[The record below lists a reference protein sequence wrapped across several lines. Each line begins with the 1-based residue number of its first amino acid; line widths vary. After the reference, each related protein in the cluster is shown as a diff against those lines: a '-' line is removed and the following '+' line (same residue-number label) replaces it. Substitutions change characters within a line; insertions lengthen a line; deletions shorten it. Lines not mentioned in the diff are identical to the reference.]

1 MNQMQK
7 INKTKL
13 VMLTRCL
20 CPEYS
25 MIQDI
30 EGMVATFFL
39 DKKCYERNAKNKQNQ
54 SSNV

>member
-7 INKTKL
+7 INKTK
-13 VMLTRCL
+13 VIMLTRCL
-20 CPEYS
+20 YPEYI

-39 DKKCYERNAKNKQNQ
+39 DKIYTQL
-54 SSNV
+54 